1 MRVGVF
7 TLNLDLIFHLFTK
20 VDDLVGFSSQSWL
33 SPLLFGRL
41 EESCPLFFVVLSLFI
56 EKIIFLF
63 YWEKRV
69 VFIIL

>member
-41 EESCPLFFVVLSLFI
+41 EESCPLFFVVCHCLLRKLF
-56 EKIIFLF
+56 FC
-63 YWEKRV
+63 
-69 VFIIL
+69 FIGKKE